1 MLKISVFLQHKERL
15 KERETDREQNMETG
29 WIRQHEEETEGEEE
43 DTETENESVV
53 ASV

>member
-29 WIRQHEEETEGEEE
+29 WIRQNTKKKQKERRRTWRQRMK
-43 DTETENESVV
+43 V
-53 ASV
+53 